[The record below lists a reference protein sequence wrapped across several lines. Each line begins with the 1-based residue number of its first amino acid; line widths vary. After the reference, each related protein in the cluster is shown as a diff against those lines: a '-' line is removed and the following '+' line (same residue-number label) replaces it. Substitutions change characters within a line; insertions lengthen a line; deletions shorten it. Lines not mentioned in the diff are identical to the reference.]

1 MELLTL
7 VEARSLMMALRGQC
21 STLSKL
27 RIERERRWY
36 SEHPEVAS
44 CVQQM
49 NELQDEL
56 GEDFYERDLSA
67 REELLFAA
75 MNLLAVE
82 LNRLPKCPDR
92 LTPSEDRELRAAMSH
107 AEKLRRRLPPS
118 D

>member
-1 MELLTL
+1 
-7 VEARSLMMALRGQC
+7 
-21 STLSKL
+21 
-27 RIERERRWY
+27 
-36 SEHPEVAS
+36 
-44 CVQQM
+44 M

-92 LTPSEDRELRAAMSH
+92 LTPSEDRELRAAMSQ